1 MDQSGAGYITLIPWS
16 PWIYH
21 GKPPNPKGAAQERG
35 VYVIVIPRSPGFITE
50 NHPIPRAQPEGEVW
64 FSR

>member
-35 VYVIVIPRSPGFITE
+35 VM
-50 NHPIPRAQPEGEVW
+50 
-64 FSR
+64 